1 MHYGT
6 TRCTGVWGDPPVS
19 TLSHTPRLD
28 GLPTSSEVLVSVHG
42 QGQDKT
48 STLVPQHIPQPSPQ
62 LIKEERVACA
72 GNKDRNSVSLEDVS
86 QPANTGWIETD
97 GKL

>member
-6 TRCTGVWGDPPVS
+6 TRCTSVWGDPPVS

-28 GLPTSSEVLVSVHG
+28 GLPTSSEALVSVHS
-42 QGQDKT
+42 QDQDKT
-48 STLVPQHIPQPSPQ
+48 STLVPQHIPLLSPQ
-62 LIKEERVACA
+62 LIEEERG
-72 GNKDRNSVSLEDVS
+72 GNKDRNSVNLEDVS

-97 GKL
+97 GKF